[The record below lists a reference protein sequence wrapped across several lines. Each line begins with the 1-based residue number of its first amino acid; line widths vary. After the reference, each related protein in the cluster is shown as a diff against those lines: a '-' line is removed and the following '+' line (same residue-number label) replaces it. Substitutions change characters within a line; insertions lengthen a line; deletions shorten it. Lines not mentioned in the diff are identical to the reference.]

1 MGLHHNHHHHGA
13 SCSHGGSSEVSQ
25 SSTRNISL
33 ALFTNMSFAVVELIG
48 GYWTHSTA
56 IQADAIHDLGDSAAL
71 IGALLLQLIAALPPR
86 AGYHFGFR
94 RVSLMSAVMTSILLV
109 VGSLFVVKQA
119 IAGFNNPAP
128 LHLNGMLFL
137 AILGVAANGYAAW
150 QMSRGQ
156 TQNEKA
162 MAWHMIEDLMG
173 WAAILVSSIV
183 LRFWDAPWL
192 DPLLAMA
199 IAVIVFFGAGRS
211 LWNSLRLFLQAM
223 PKDFE
228 EAAFRK
234 AILTIFGVT
243 GIDSLQIWSLDG
255 ESHVCAMVLRV
266 AEGTSFVEW
275 KKIRH
280 NVAHSLDQFGKFELT
295 IEPVLGSLD

>member
-1 MGLHHNHHHHGA
+1 MGLHHHHHHGPG
-13 SCSHGGSSEVSQ
+13 CSHTSSSDA
-25 SSTRNISL
+25 SRRSTRNISL
-33 ALFTNMSFAVVELIG
+33 ALFTNMSFAVIELIG

-71 IGALLLQLIAALPPR
+71 IGVLLFQLIAALPPR
-86 AGYHFGFR
+86 SGYHFGFR
-94 RVSLMSAVMTSILLV
+94 RVSLMSAVLTSILLV

-119 IAGFNNPAP
+119 MIGFNNPAP
-128 LHLNGMLFL
+128 LHLNGMLLL

-173 WAAILVSSIV
+173 WVAILVSSIV
-183 LRFWDAPWL
+183 LRFWNVPWL
-192 DPLLAMA
+192 DPLLAII

-223 PKDFE
+223 PKDFDE
-228 EAAFRK
+228 VGFRR
-234 AILTIFGVT
+234 AILTVLGIT
-243 GIDSLQIWSLDG
+243 AIDSLQIWSLDG
-255 ESHVCAMVLRV
+255 ESHVCAMVVRV
-266 AEGTSFVEW
+266 AEGTTFSEW
-275 KKIRH
+275 KKIRQ
-280 NVAHSLDQFGKFELT
+280 NVAQIVDPFGKIELT
-295 IEPVLGSLD
+295 VEPVL